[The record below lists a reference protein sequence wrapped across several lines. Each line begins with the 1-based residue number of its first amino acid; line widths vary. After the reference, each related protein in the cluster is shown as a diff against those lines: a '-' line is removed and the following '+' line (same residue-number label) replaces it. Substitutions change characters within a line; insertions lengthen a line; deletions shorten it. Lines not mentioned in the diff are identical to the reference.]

1 MQKSAQRTVEAQA
14 IHLTTLMCLCF
25 INAFFFF
32 LIKRLHKLKE
42 RAVSHFGRGAWHALK
57 SLKND
62 IDAN

>member
-32 LIKRLHKLKE
+32 FFNKKAPQVEGESCFTFWQRGMACTKE
-42 RAVSHFGRGAWHALK
+42 FEK
-57 SLKND
+57 
-62 IDAN
+62 